1 MDFHKVLV
9 MDLLG
14 PSLENLF
21 QDSGRRFSIKTTAML
36 AKQMITR
43 IQTLHQHDLIYRDI
57 KPENF
62 LMGLPGT
69 DAANSV
75 HLIDY
80 GMAKMYRDPDTNKH
94 IPFGDAQSLSGTARY
109 MSINAHCRRSQSRRD
124 DLEALGHVFL
134 YFVRG
139 NLPWQGVKAPQNDS
153 RHDLMCEK
161 KQAISIDDLCRG
173 YPPQFSEYLIY
184 TRGMTFE
191 QDPDYDYLRSLFTK
205 VLEDD
210 NSVDDNAFDWI
221 RIKARE
227 EELTAAQKA
236 DLSAT
241 ANLDAKPVTATVQPP
256 SPFVKRTEDPRPK
269 ATEATEPIQRPATPP
284 QVVASSSTGTGG
296 HRAMIV
302 VPPPAS
308 PPGAKRRR
316 SEFASDLK
324 PPTRI
329 IRPKKSAY
337 AFYDSQAQNTLVTL
351 YRDVMARRYNFHR
364 AVKQARPGLS
374 SAASAA
380 AAAAAALAAR
390 TSTTPGMYSRPVT
403 PRRAMGGGASVVSPE
418 FTDTLDKTLGKVI
431 SELEEMSDKLLQDG
445 DYTGAVRVQG
455 WLEEVSTSVKEET
468 DRLQKEQEKEQLLQ
482 KEQQQQL
489 DEAVKSSPALLQST
503 EAVSPAPGRLATTAE
518 RKTGPLEAVDI
529 HGSIEADSSLV
540 PTRTGAPHPIAAFDP
555 ADPLEVDDGEDDDDG
570 AVLDESSLRTQYLS
584 RPGFSSFPRRLV
596 TSRRVPAVAAS
607 SPRASTVA
615 SPVAGSPVA
624 RPYSRGS
631 PAAAVRSRMGHLSLE
646 VDDDIIAAD
655 DGDDNN
661 DGNNNLEASDDKID
675 ADDSC
680 SNEILELVYRTASG
694 TRKVVR
700 VADEG
705 AQNNPK

>member
-1 MDFHKVLV
+1 
-9 MDLLG
+9 
-14 PSLENLF
+14 
-21 QDSGRRFSIKTTAML
+21 
-36 AKQMITR
+36 
-43 IQTLHQHDLIYRDI
+43 
-57 KPENF
+57 
-62 LMGLPGT
+62 MGLPGT
-69 DAANSV
+69 DGENSV

-80 GMAKMYRDPDTNKH
+80 GMAKLYRDPDTNQH
-94 IPFGDAQSLSGTARY
+94 IPFGEAQSLSGTVRY
-109 MSINAHCRRSQSRRD
+109 MSINAHSRRNQSRRD

-139 NLPWQGVKAPQNDS
+139 NLPWQGVKAPQNDI

-173 YPPQFSEYLIY
+173 YPPQFSEYLTY

-205 VLEDD
+205 VLEDEHA
-210 NSVDDNAFDWI
+210 VDDNAFDWI

-227 EELTAAQKA
+227 EELTAAKKA
-236 DLSAT
+236 DSPAVTNSAS
-241 ANLDAKPVTATVQPP
+241 KPVTTTAQAA
-256 SPFVKRTEDPRPK
+256 SPFVKLTEDPKPK
-269 ATEATEPIQRPATPP
+269 AAEATEPIQRPATPP
-284 QVVASSSTGTGG
+284 QVVASSSTSTGG

-324 PPTRI
+324 PPTRS

-337 AFYDSQAQNTLVTL
+337 SFYDSQAQNTLMTI

-374 SAASAA
+374 STASAA
-380 AAAAAALAAR
+380 AAAAAAIAAR
-390 TSTTPGMYSRPVT
+390 ASATPGVFSRPVA
-403 PRRAMGGGASVVSPE
+403 PPRAMGGVSVVSPE

-431 SELEEMSDKLLQDG
+431 NELEEMSDKLLQDG
-445 DYTGAVRVQG
+445 DYSGAVRVQG
-455 WLEEVSTSVKEET
+455 WLAEVSTSVQEEIE
-468 DRLQKEQEKEQLLQ
+468 RLQKEQEEDQLKQ

-503 EAVSPAPGRLATTAE
+503 SAASVPPRGIAAAAERGTGRL
-518 RKTGPLEAVDI
+518 EAIDV
-529 HGSIEADSSLV
+529 HSPIEADDST
-540 PTRTGAPHPIAAFDP
+540 PAPPRARAPHPMTAFDP
-555 ADPLEVDDGEDDDDG
+555 ADPLEVDDGEDDDDDG
-570 AVLDESSLRTQYLS
+570 AALDESNLRTQYLM
-584 RPGFSSFPRRLV
+584 RPGYSSFPRRLV

-607 SPRASTVA
+607 SSRAPATA
-615 SPVAGSPVA
+615 SPIAVSPVA

-631 PAAAVRSRMGHLSLE
+631 PAAAVRTGMGHLSLA
-646 VDDDIIAAD
+646 VDDDIITAD
-655 DGDDNN
+655 GGNDDNN
-661 DGNNNLEASDDKID
+661 DGGNNIEAGDDNID
-675 ADDSC
+675 ADDSG

-700 VADEG
+700 VANEG